1 MDRPARWQSVS
12 LLFGLMWEG
21 KVINIINVVMAL
33 LTTATIVQRVL
44 LVQCRVSGVSPE
56 PVFCFAAAPAG
67 CCHAVT

>member
-1 MDRPARWQSVS
+1 
-12 LLFGLMWEG
+12 MWEG

-56 PVFCFAAAPAG
+56 PVSCFAVAACG